1 MECAV
6 KGSRTPCCGPPTRRC
21 HRCQAVAYC
30 SLAHQV
36 SHKSVHRREC
46 ERLEQQIKRI
56 DVLNSF
62 PFTFTPE
69 IIQVEVETRC
79 SFLTGHK
86 IHCLGMWMYECS
98 CGVSDITYD
107 NSRLITCWN
116 LPSELCP
123 CKGPSSSVPKCLCSW
138 KEYYE
143 WRCIPLNSPA
153 ALLLHWPLTIY
164 WAIQLA
170 TRESLL
176 PQITNELRIHYLG
189 PEKELHQLAVFGEL
203 QALFP
208 GVKIHIDLIGPAIPQ
223 FSLLTSLDSIC
234 HSSESFHICMLG
246 MCNEMDCG
254 CKHPVEYQKE
264 RIITSCC
271 SYPVKLQLHA
281 GFYHDCYGKLLK
293 DSLPHIILAPNAGI
307 AAYTSWVPTLEVIK
321 QMHVPLVLSDYCEEA
336 SHLAASC
343 ISSTT
348 GTALKIQIQINPF
361 RQPFRVEESALC
373 LPCYSNCFV
382 FGF

>member
-1 MECAV
+1 MECAG

-30 SLAHQV
+30 SLAHQ
-36 SHKSVHRREC
+36 
-46 ERLEQQIKRI
+46 
-56 DVLNSF
+56 
-62 PFTFTPE
+62 
-69 IIQVEVETRC
+69 
-79 SFLTGHK
+79 
-86 IHCLGMWMYECS
+86 
-98 CGVSDITYD
+98 
-107 NSRLITCWN
+107 
-116 LPSELCP
+116 
-123 CKGPSSSVPKCLCSW
+123 
-138 KEYYE
+138 
-143 WRCIPLNSPA
+143 
-153 ALLLHWPLTIY
+153 
-164 WAIQLA
+164 
-170 TRESLL
+170 
-176 PQITNELRIHYLG
+176 
-189 PEKELHQLAVFGEL
+189 LAVFGEL

-208 GVKIHIDLIGPAIPQ
+208 GVKVHIDLVGPAIPQ
-223 FSLLTSLDSIC
+223 IRDGERIDLNSYIQ
-234 HSSESFHICMLG
+234 
-246 MCNEMDCG
+246 CNEMDCG

-271 SYPVKLQLHA
+271 SYAVKLQLHA
-281 GFYHDCYGKLLK
+281 GCYHDCYGELLK